1 MASMSS
7 MALDKLR
14 YIDGREGRRVTSINV
29 QLQMVCSPIAN
40 ANRFTAPVSI
50 KMIQLLLI
58 QIRLPMNTIPTK
70 SGHQPLKQRERH
82 DGQQIEIRFF
92 LFIGASQP
100 FIHDFHNEFHKVVCF
115 IGKSKADKSVNCKR
129 TVSNP
134 AISVIPIS

>member
-1 MASMSS
+1 MSS

-14 YIDGREGRRVTSINV
+14 YIDGREGRWVTSINV

-70 SGHQPLKQRERH
+70 SDRE
-82 DGQQIEIRFF
+82 I
-92 LFIGASQP
+92 
-100 FIHDFHNEFHKVVCF
+100 
-115 IGKSKADKSVNCKR
+115 
-129 TVSNP
+129 
-134 AISVIPIS
+134 